1 MVWLLWDPHSFPT
14 WAGCF
19 ACAPCWSAYPR
30 LRSQYGCGLDVS
42 FFQHARDCCMD
53 VANLGDTGIDQ
64 DMTSLRCNLQD
75 PVKVKVGLSLRSKTT
90 WCLGILQEFLLHK
103 FRICLPSLCWFKYS
117 IFSILCKCICN
128 GSLLPW
134 PRKALIS
141 SSTKSWCSQ
150 GPIPSSPIITYSR

>member
-1 MVWLLWDPHSFPT
+1 MGGHNVVWLLWDPHSFPT

-103 FRICLPSLCWFKYS
+103 FRIWLPASFPSFANAYATDLFSLGQGKHSYPQAQS
-117 IFSILCKCICN
+117 P
-128 GSLLPW
+128 GV
-134 PRKALIS
+134 RKVQFRAHL
-141 SSTKSWCSQ
+141 
-150 GPIPSSPIITYSR
+150 